1 MRISDWSSDVCSS
14 DLQDPWIDYVVRSFS
29 SGGIA
34 IPSFWLGI
42 MILLGLLI
50 VTQAWFGAPWLPPIQ
65 YVPIWVDPWQNLAL
79 LIWPALATGY
89 RYSAVATRMTRSSML
104 EVLREDYVRTARAKG
119 PVAKLLINRTAE
131 RGRGKEGIR
140 TVRI

>member
-14 DLQDPWIDYVVRSFS
+14 DLIMTTIVSVLIALPLGMISAIKQDTWIDYVVRIFS
-29 SGGIA
+29 IGGIA

-79 LIWPALATGY
+79 LIWPALAKGS
-89 RYSAVATRMTRSSML
+89 RYSPVATSLTRPTML
-104 EVLREDYVRTARAKG
+104 QVPRQ
-119 PVAKLLINRTAE
+119 I
-131 RGRGKEGIR
+131 
-140 TVRI
+140 

>member
-14 DLQDPWIDYVVRSFS
+14 DLQDTWIDYVVRIFS
-29 SGGIA
+29 IGGIA

-65 YVPIWVDPWQNLAL
+65 YVPIWVDPWQNLAM

-89 RYSAVATRMTRSSML
+89 RYSAVDRKSVVEGKSESVGVDL
-104 EVLREDYVRTARAKG
+104 G
-119 PVAKLLINRTAE
+119 
-131 RGRGKEGIR
+131 GR
-140 TVRI
+140 RIIKNKKK

>member
-1 MRISDWSSDVCSS
+1 MTTVVSVLIALPLGMSSAIK
-14 DLQDPWIDYVVRSFS
+14 QYTWIDYVVRIFS
-29 SGGIA
+29 IGGIA

-42 MILLGLLI
+42 MSLLGLLI

-65 YVPIWVDPWQNLAL
+65 YVPIWVDPWQNRAL

-104 EVLREDYVRTARAKG
+104 EVLREDYRSEEHTSE
-119 PVAKLLINRTAE
+119 LQSLM
-131 RGRGKEGIR
+131 
-140 TVRI
+140 RISYAVFCLKKKN

>member
-1 MRISDWSSDVCSS
+1 MWTGRPIVHDIAIRCELALQLAIMTTRGSVLIALPLGMISAIK
-14 DLQDPWIDYVVRSFS
+14 QDTWIDYVVRIFS
-29 SGGIA
+29 IGGIA

-42 MILLGLLI
+42 IILLGLLI

-89 RYSAVATRMTRSSML
+89 RYSAVATRMKIGRAQC
-104 EVLREDYVRTARAKG
+104 RERVWKDV
-119 PVAKLLINRTAE
+119 
-131 RGRGKEGIR
+131 
-140 TVRI
+140 